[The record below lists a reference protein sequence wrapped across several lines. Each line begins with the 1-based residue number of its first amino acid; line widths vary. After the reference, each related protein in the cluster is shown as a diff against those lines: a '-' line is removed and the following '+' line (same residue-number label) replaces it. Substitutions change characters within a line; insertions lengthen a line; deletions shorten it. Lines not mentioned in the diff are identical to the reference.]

1 MILDEL
7 AAFARKRVAADRAKT
22 PIAGI
27 KAQAEAMPKGDFRF
41 EKALAG
47 KDCAFICEVK
57 KASPSKGVID
67 PVFDFEAIA
76 RSYEDAGAD
85 CVSCLTEPNWFL
97 GSDEIF
103 KKVRKIVTRPMIR
116 KDFTVDEY
124 QIYQA
129 KVLGADAV
137 LLICT
142 LLDTETIRDY
152 IGICDKLGMSALVE
166 THDAQEM
173 QSAVRAGARLIGV
186 NNRNLKD
193 FTVDLGNAAKLRN
206 GAPKGT
212 VFVAE
217 SGVSSPEDAAAL
229 EMAANCGV
237 SLLCTAHAGSLE
249 ELKARPLYRRLLDEG
264 LFRRL
269 VIIER
274 AGRERRYQ
282 VVELC

>member
-7 AAFARKRVAADRAKT
+7 ADFARKRVAADQAKT
-22 PIAGI
+22 PLADI

-173 QSAVRAGARLIGV
+173 QSAVQAGARLIGV

-206 GAPKGT
+206 GTPKGT

-229 EMAANCGV
+229 HGTGADAILVGEYLMRAADKKQA
-237 SLLCTAHAGSLE
+237 LHAL
-249 ELKARPLYRRLLDEG
+249 
-264 LFRRL
+264 
-269 VIIER
+269 
-274 AGRERRYQ
+274 REAAK
-282 VVELC
+282 

>member
-7 AAFARKRVAADRAKT
+7 AAFARKRVAADQAKT
-22 PIAGI
+22 PFADI

-85 CVSCLTEPNWFL
+85 CVSCLTEP
-97 GSDEIF
+97 DEIF

-173 QSAVRAGARLIGV
+173 QSAVQAGARLIGV

-193 FTVDLGNAAKLRN
+193 FTVDLRNAAKLRN
-206 GAPKGT
+206 GTPKGT

-229 EMAANCGV
+229 RRTGADAILVGEYLMRAADKKQA
-237 SLLCTAHAGSLE
+237 LHAL
-249 ELKARPLYRRLLDEG
+249 
-264 LFRRL
+264 
-269 VIIER
+269 
-274 AGRERRYQ
+274 REAAK
-282 VVELC
+282 